1 MWKQWHPFT
10 FIDASWTFMET
21 KQCMWALWGRWCIST
36 VVTAMR
42 KTSHIPDDHA
52 QLSHHKMKSVSVSSC
67 TDQWITAKEQHT
79 ELRIS
84 FNALKMM
91 VATLEHCKACARW
104 VPWIHTWEQKEQCV
118 QVCEDLFNQYKAE
131 GDNCLDL
138 IINSDKMQCHHYKPY
153 SKRQFTEWQHVN
165 PTLKK
170 RFKTQPSV
178 GKAMFTVFCNRKEV
192 ILLDFLELRQTINSD
207 CYTTTLTKLH
217 AQNSKVSPED
227 SLSLATQ

>member
-1 MWKQWHPFT
+1 M
-10 FIDASWTFMET
+10 
-21 KQCMWALWGRWCIST
+21 
-36 VVTAMR
+36 
-42 KTSHIPDDHA
+42 
-52 QLSHHKMKSVSVSSC
+52 
-67 TDQWITAKEQHT
+67 
-79 ELRIS
+79 
-84 FNALKMM
+84 
-91 VATLEHCKACARW
+91 
-104 VPWIHTWEQKEQCV
+104 